1 MSYILDALERSERE
15 RKQGELPSF
24 RQDQA
29 LLYMGKERK
38 SPWLIV
44 VSGVLLLNALVLF
57 YIYYSSNS
65 DEKSVVSANPSGAL
79 VKNVVSSPN
88 EASTK
93 PITTLLS
100 SASGQSDSIPIPVSK
115 GVQMPASVVAP
126 SIPSLTRQQP
136 SEQTQSVPVQQVPVQ
151 KVMVEQVVNAT
162 PQISRVDEQTP
173 SLVVRP
179 GATLGADAVVEAEA
193 IKFERID
200 PSVAQSAAESPVV
213 EEDVKLSPLVVVS
226 DVPLD
231 GGGSVDEG
239 ALLNAEPPI
248 EERENFDGVAY
259 LSKISRSSRPRVP
272 KLIFNS
278 HIYSSMPSAR
288 RVMINNIYLRE
299 GQVFQGMTLLAID
312 EEFVVLEKQGQQF
325 KLPVMRDWLG

>member
-29 LLYMGKERK
+29 LLYMRKERK

-65 DEKSVVSANPSGAL
+65 DEKDVVSANPSGAL
-79 VKNVVSSPN
+79 VTNVVSSPN

-100 SASGQSDSIPIPVSK
+100 SASGQSDSIPIPEPK
-115 GVQMPASVVAP
+115 GAQMPASVVVP
-126 SIPSLTRQQP
+126 SIPPLPRQQP
-136 SEQTQSVPVQQVPVQ
+136 SERTQPVPVQQVPVQ
-151 KVMVEQVVNAT
+151 KVMVEQVVTAT
-162 PQISRVDEQTP
+162 PQVSRVDEPTP
-173 SLVVRP
+173 SSVVRP
-179 GATLGADAVVEAEA
+179 NATLVVAAEAEA

-200 PSVAQSAAESPVV
+200 PSVAQSAAESSVV
-213 EEDVKLSPLVVVS
+213 KEDVKLSPLVMVS

-231 GGGSVDEG
+231 ADWNVDER
-239 ALLNAEPPI
+239 ALLNTEPPI

-259 LSKISRSSRPRVP
+259 LSEISSSSRPRVP

>member
-65 DEKSVVSANPSGAL
+65 DEKDVVSANPSGAL
-79 VKNVVSSPN
+79 VTNVVSSPN

-93 PITTLLS
+93 PVTTLLS

-136 SEQTQSVPVQQVPVQ
+136 SERTQSIPVQNLPVQ
-151 KVMVEQVVNAT
+151 KVMVEQVVIAT
-162 PQISRVDEQTP
+162 PQVSRVDEPTP
-173 SLVVRP
+173 PSVVRPNASLVVAP
-179 GATLGADAVVEAEA
+179 EAEA

-200 PSVAQSAAESPVV
+200 PSVAQSVAESSVV

-231 GGGSVDEG
+231 ADWNVDER
-239 ALLNAEPPI
+239 ALLNTEPPI

-259 LSKISRSSRPRVP
+259 LSEISSSSRPRVP

>member
-29 LLYMGKERK
+29 LLYMRNERK
-38 SPWLIV
+38 SPWLLVI
-44 VSGVLLLNALVLF
+44 SCVLLLNALVLF

-65 DEKSVVSANPSGAL
+65 D
-79 VKNVVSSPN
+79 VKNVASTDGPDALATHVVSSPN
-88 EASTK
+88 EADAR
-93 PITTLLS
+93 PITTLRS
-100 SASGQSDSIPIPVSK
+100 SASGQGDAMPIVESK
-115 GVQMPASVVAP
+115 GVKMPASVVAP
-126 SIPSLTRQQP
+126 SIPPLTRQQP
-136 SEQTQSVPVQQVPVQ
+136 SERTQSVLVQKVPVQ
-151 KVMVEQVVNAT
+151 KTRVEQVVTAT
-162 PQISRVDEQTP
+162 PQKSRVDEQTP
-173 SLVVRP
+173 SLVVSP
-179 GATLGADAVVEAEA
+179 QATLGAKSVTETTE
-193 IKFERID
+193 FERID
-200 PSVAQSAAESPVV
+200 PSAAQSAAESPVV
-213 EEDVKLSPLVVVS
+213 EEDLKLSPLVVVS

-231 GGGSVDEG
+231 GGGNADEL
-239 ALLNAEPPI
+239 ASLNTEPLI

-259 LSKISRSSRPRVP
+259 LSEISSSSRPRVP

-299 GQVFQGMTLLAID
+299 GQMFLGMTLIAID

>member
-29 LLYMGKERK
+29 LLYMRKERK

-44 VSGVLLLNALVLF
+44 ISGVLLLNALVLF

-65 DEKSVVSANPSGAL
+65 DNSVAL
-79 VKNVVSSPN
+79 ATHVASNLN
-88 EASTK
+88 EVNET
-93 PITTLLS
+93 PIATFRS
-100 SASGQSDSIPIPVSK
+100 SAGGQGDSVPIAEPK
-115 GVQMPASVVAP
+115 GAQMSASVVAP
-126 SIPSLTRQQP
+126 SIPSLTPQQP
-136 SEQTQSVPVQQVPVQ
+136 SERTQSIPVQNLPVQ
-151 KVMVEQVVNAT
+151 KVMVEQVVIAT
-162 PQISRVDEQTP
+162 PQVSRVDEPTP
-173 SLVVRP
+173 PSVVRPNASLVVAP
-179 GATLGADAVVEAEA
+179 EAEA

-200 PSVAQSAAESPVV
+200 PSVAQNAAESSVV

-231 GGGSVDEG
+231 ADWNVDER
-239 ALLNAEPPI
+239 ALLNTEPPI

-259 LSKISRSSRPRVP
+259 LSEISSSSRPRVP